1 MTSLSFTETT
11 LDSGKVIYIAEI
23 SSQKGSINVDLER
36 ETTGLITVYHRLH
49 GSTNYKGGI
58 SVPRSL
64 NVKDINFNIV
74 SEALNASMDYK
85 IVSEVSATGSY
96 A

>member
-1 MTSLSFTETT
+1 MASLSFTETT

-58 SVPRSL
+58 SVPRAL
-64 NVKDINFNIV
+64 NVKDINFNIINEA
-74 SEALNASMDYK
+74 SEASMDYQ
-85 IVSEVSATGSY
+85 IVSDVSATGLYS
-96 A
+96 